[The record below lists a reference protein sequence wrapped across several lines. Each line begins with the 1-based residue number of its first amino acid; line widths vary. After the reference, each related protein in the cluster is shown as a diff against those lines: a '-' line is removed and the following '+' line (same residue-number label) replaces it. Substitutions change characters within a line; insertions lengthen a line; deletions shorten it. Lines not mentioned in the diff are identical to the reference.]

1 MLYPGCKPK
10 ETTTSHQQ
18 MSNSVNIHAQ
28 FQELIDSMLQEVPNA
43 KGISMHVEAPE
54 QQISWTGA
62 TGWADSADNR
72 KLQPT
77 DPALIASITITY
89 VAATILRLVEK
100 GNIFL
105 NLKIDGQ
112 LSAPTQK
119 LMEKAGYLLGEISI
133 AQLCSHT
140 SGITDYVNTEAYQS
154 ETLEN
159 PDHVWTRDEQIAL
172 ALSMPISDV
181 PGAKFEYSETNYL
194 LLTEVI
200 ETQTG
205 IPFYVAM
212 RDLLSYGQQ
221 GLNETWFVMLEEAP
235 PHLSPLAH
243 QFAGEFQ
250 VESHA
255 LHPSFDLYGG
265 GGIAATP
272 KDVARFT
279 QALFAGQLFDHH
291 KTTALL
297 YYTTPTADGKS
308 IDYSMGIAKTQL
320 GPYTA
325 YGHGGF
331 WGTTTQYF
339 PKLNASVS
347 IFLMERD
354 EWHKYQELLE
364 KVAQLLSQG

>member
-28 FQELIDSMLQEVPNA
+28 FQELIDSMLQKVPNA

-62 TGWADSADNR
+62 TGWADSESNR

-77 DPALIASITITY
+77 DPALIASITKTY

-105 NLKIDGQ
+105 NQKIDGQ